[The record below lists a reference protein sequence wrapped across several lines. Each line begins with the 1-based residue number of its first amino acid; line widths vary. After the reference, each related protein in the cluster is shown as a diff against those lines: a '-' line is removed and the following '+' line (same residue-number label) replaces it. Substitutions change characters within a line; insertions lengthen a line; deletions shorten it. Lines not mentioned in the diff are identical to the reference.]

1 MIFSQSDEPLSVTL
15 LLFPGLSLLSL
26 AATLDPMRGA
36 NRVLGRP
43 AYRWR
48 LVSMD
53 GSPPWA
59 SCGLPIPVEGR
70 FDPARAQDALIVIA
84 AFDAM
89 QYATPP
95 VLKAIRAGA
104 VRSAIVGGV
113 ESGSWL
119 LGSTGLLD
127 GRRATTHW
135 EDLEDFAAR
144 FPNVDVQPDRFVV
157 DEPIFTSGGATPAL
171 DCMLSLIRARN
182 GYSAALDVASL
193 YIYDEVR
200 TRSDAQPIVSLGR
213 IRQHEPRVAK
223 AIRVMEE
230 HIDRPL
236 TVAAIARRIG
246 LSTRGLEML
255 FLRIVDVS
263 PGVYYLTLRLN
274 AARRLVLDTNLPI
287 ADIAERTGFAAIASL
302 SRAYRRQFGA
312 PPSVA
317 RRARL

>member
-1 MIFSQSDEPLSVTL
+1 
-15 LLFPGLSLLSL
+15 
-26 AATLDPMRGA
+26 
-36 NRVLGRP
+36 
-43 AYRWR
+43 
-48 LVSMD
+48 
-53 GSPPWA
+53 
-59 SCGLPIPVEGR
+59 
-70 FDPARAQDALIVIA
+70 
-84 AFDAM
+84 
-89 QYATPP
+89 
-95 VLKAIRAGA
+95 
-104 VRSAIVGGV
+104 
-113 ESGSWL
+113 
-119 LGSTGLLD
+119 
-127 GRRATTHW
+127 
-135 EDLEDFAAR
+135 
-144 FPNVDVQPDRFVV
+144 
-157 DEPIFTSGGATPAL
+157 
-171 DCMLSLIRARN
+171 
-182 GYSAALDVASL
+182 AALDVASL

-223 AIRVMEE
+223 AIRVLEE

-312 PPSVA
+312 PPSAA